1 MAIYSFWIFDKHCN
15 CIFDREWTLIS
26 NSASGTINSKQTE
39 ETAKLLYGMIYS
51 LRSVTQKLSRGDTS
65 NDVRSISIGK
75 YRIHTYCTASGL
87 WFVLLSDYKQASYS
101 HVLRYIHSH
110 IYVKYVTHNI
120 LSPDDFAESEKETR
134 GQGFRKINN
143 RNFISAIETFLGP
156 MIAQ

>member
-26 NSASGTINSKQTE
+26 NSASGTMNSKQTE

-51 LRSVTQKLSRGDTS
+51 LRSVTKKLSRDDST
-65 NDVRSISIGK
+65 NEVRSISIGK

-87 WFVLLSDYKQASYS
+87 WFVLLSDYKQSSYA

-120 LSPDDFAESEKETR
+120 LSPYDFAENENETR
-134 GQGFRKINN
+134 GRGFRKISN
-143 RNFISAIETFLGP
+143 RNFISALEAFLGP